1 MELIQPFLSALTG
14 NAGIIVLLAFVLYGV
29 YQLSIKQFDRLDA
42 KFEKLSNDLTEVKI
56 AIAKVEEALEQIQ
69 KPSK

>member
-1 MELIQPFLSALTG
+1 MEIIQPFLAALTG

-42 KFEKLSNDLTEVKI
+42 KFDKLSSDLAEVKESLI
-56 AIAKVEEALEQIQ
+56 KLETTVDHL
-69 KPSK
+69 KDK